1 MKNVVSVAK
10 TYKHRGNHRHNLAKK
25 HWFVYY
31 YDHDDSGEL
40 CFFTKQVN
48 WLEALYYKAQK
59 KHRFKYVCSD
69 CGSVFIA
76 IVKSFKD
83 RVECPNC
90 QEILEY

>member
-1 MKNVVSVAK
+1 MKYVVSVAK
-10 TYKHRGNHRHNLAKK
+10 TYKHRGKHRHNQAKK

-48 WLEALYYKAQK
+48 LLQALYYKAQK
-59 KHRFKYVCSD
+59 RHRFKYVCPD

-76 IVKSFKD
+76 IVKSFRD
-83 RVECPNC
+83 RVECPYC
-90 QEILEY
+90 QEILEN

>member
-1 MKNVVSVAK
+1 MKYVVSVAI
-10 TYKHRGNHRHNLAKK
+10 TYKHRGKHRHHLAKK

-31 YDHDDSGEL
+31 YDHDDSGKL

-48 WLEALYYKAQK
+48 LLQALYYKAQK
-59 KHRFKYVCSD
+59 RHRFKYVCPD

-83 RVECPNC
+83 KVECPYC
-90 QEILEY
+90 R

>member
-1 MKNVVSVAK
+1 MKYVVSVAK
-10 TYKHRGNHRHNLAKK
+10 TYKHRGNHRHNQAKK

-31 YDHDDSGEL
+31 YDHDDSGKL

-48 WLEALYYKAQK
+48 LLQALYYKAQK
-59 KHRFKYVCSD
+59 RHRFKYVCPD

-90 QEILEY
+90 QEIF